1 MKAYPASWQ
10 HALCWAMLQRQDT
23 HKSMVLSN
31 QLCALHF
38 SPTPDAALPASP
50 WISAWSRSHGFQF
63 SFRCKCKCGKSTRPQ
78 RFWNDRAD
86 MCWLTA
92 CPNMVR
98 FRACLKS
105 RFLHMSSQVPD
116 FSKSCLH
123 SPQMPCLVRDG
134 AAAAR
139 SRSTEAAS
147 QSPRAQLLQ
156 TLQACS
162 SDREKTGPER

>member
-1 MKAYPASWQ
+1 MKAYPASSQ

-105 RFLHMSSQVPD
+105 RFLHMSS
-116 FSKSCLH
+116 KC
-123 SPQMPCLVRDG
+123 
-134 AAAAR
+134 
-139 SRSTEAAS
+139 
-147 QSPRAQLLQ
+147 
-156 TLQACS
+156 
-162 SDREKTGPER
+162 